1 MRAHIPVDRRT
12 RREIDRLSRLQVEK
26 EREHMTRRVYKAL
39 LYVLN
44 TEFGFGVG
52 RLKKAVDKMNEVLDE
67 SNNNT
72 EFWRQ
77 LDHHVI
83 DYLGIPFDH
92 EKTDIDGNLI
102 DDL

>member
-1 MRAHIPVDRRT
+1 MRAHISVDRQT
-12 RREIDRLSRLQVEK
+12 RREIDRLAHLRVDE
-26 EREHMTRRVYKAL
+26 ERKHMTRRVYKAL
-39 LYVLN
+39 IYVLN

-52 RLKKAVDKMNEVLDE
+52 RLKKTVDKMNEVLNE

-83 DYLGIPFDH
+83 DYLGIPFER

-102 DDL
+102 DN

>member
-1 MRAHIPVDRRT
+1 
-12 RREIDRLSRLQVEK
+12 
-26 EREHMTRRVYKAL
+26 MTRRVYKAL
-39 LYVLN
+39 IYVLN

-52 RLKKAVDKMNEVLDE
+52 RLKKTVDKMNEVLDE

>member
-1 MRAHIPVDRRT
+1 MDRRT
-12 RREIDRLSRLQVEK
+12 RREIDRLAHLRVDE
-26 EREHMTRRVYKAL
+26 ERTHMTRRVYKAL
-39 LYVLN
+39 IYVLN

-52 RLKKAVDKMNEVLDE
+52 RLKKTVDKMNEVLNE

-83 DYLGIPFDH
+83 DYLGIPFER

-102 DDL
+102 DN